1 MVYWRNRSPPGL
13 SVAQSLPGASS
24 PFRANSQD
32 TCEKCGRKCGRKI
45 LLEMIV
51 YWNLLFAE

>member
-13 SVAQSLPGASS
+13 SVAQLLPGASS

-45 LLEMIV
+45 LLETII
-51 YWNLLFAE
+51 Y